1 MTTAS
6 TVDGEHR
13 RRRLIDLLERD
24 GGIRHESAAAE
35 LGVSAMT
42 IRRDL
47 VEMEAAGLV
56 RRVRGGAVAP
66 FGPRPFRERSS
77 RNARAK
83 AVISDKALR
92 MLPAAGA
99 VALDASS
106 TAGRLAAN
114 IGGRADLIV
123 ATNSWEN
130 FTAARN
136 TAAHPVLIG
145 GELEEAT
152 DSFVGPLAC
161 RAASSMLY
169 RRFFASASAVDAT
182 YGSSDVT
189 LAEAQVK
196 REFAAASEE
205 TILCVDSSKLDQRD
219 IAVCLA
225 WADVTVM
232 VTELDPADS
241 RLDQFRDLVEL
252 A

>member
-1 MTTAS
+1 MTMAS
-6 TVDGEHR
+6 SVDGEHR
-13 RRRLIDLLERD
+13 RARLVEILERD
-24 GGIRHESAAAE
+24 GGIKHEAAGAE

-47 VEMEAAGLV
+47 AEMEAAGLV
-56 RRVRGGAVAP
+56 RRVRGGAIAP

-77 RNARAK
+77 VNARAK
-83 AVISDKALR
+83 SIIAEKALR
-92 MLPAAGA
+92 LLPASGA

-106 TAGRLAAN
+106 TTGRIAAT
-114 IGGRADLIV
+114 IGARADLIV

-136 TAAHPVLIG
+136 TGTHPILIG

-161 RAASSMLY
+161 RGAASMLY
-169 RRFFASASAVDAT
+169 RRFFASASAVDPIHGT
-182 YGSSDVT
+182 SDVT

-196 REFAAASEE
+196 REFAGAADE
-205 TILCVDSSKLDQRD
+205 TIVCVDSSKLEQRD

-225 WADVTVM
+225 WSEVAIM
-232 VTELDPADS
+232 VTELNPADA
-241 RLDQFRDLVEL
+241 RLAPFRDLVEL
-252 A
+252 V